1 MYGVCQST
9 YGQLMNRQYLF
20 YLGNIVGIIITVIII
35 H

>member
-9 YGQLMNRQYLF
+9 YGQLMNKYYLF
-20 YLGNIVGIIITVIII
+20 HLGNMVGIIITVIII